1 MFYVG
6 LDIHARQVTFTVL
19 DGAGKLVERG
29 RVHSVEETRPLLK
42 RLRGRV
48 QVCYEA
54 SCGYGH
60 THDLLLPIVDR
71 VVVAH
76 PGHLR

>member
-1 MFYVG
+1 MFYAG

-19 DGAGKLVERG
+19 DGEGKLVERG
-29 RVHSVEETRPLLK
+29 RVRSVEETRPLLK